1 MGSFHSIYPN
11 EKSQAW
17 KDYYIGEE
25 SFDTKNFNK
34 KIAKFP
40 ELWDSG
46 YKLMRFNISRNG
58 IFDIESENNVVFLEI
73 TNELYIG
80 DIKLSNCKRL
90 GSLDLENV
98 FIMDGQVCKVEGKN
112 YEILIGDEQAA
123 IAILVKNGEKET
135 IILLDKAFLSEKA
148 PDKNVEW
155 LIKEYNNS
163 TKNPGL

>member
-1 MGSFHSIYPN
+1 
-11 EKSQAW
+11 
-17 KDYYIGEE
+17 
-25 SFDTKNFNK
+25 
-34 KIAKFP
+34 
-40 ELWDSG
+40 
-46 YKLMRFNISRNG
+46 
-58 IFDIESENNVVFLEI
+58 
-73 TNELYIG
+73 
-80 DIKLSNCKRL
+80 
-90 GSLDLENV
+90 
-98 FIMDGQVCKVEGKN
+98 MDGQVCKVEGKN